1 MEFDVQQEAKIKA
14 DLDRINKR
22 ERNEINKEK
31 GISLE
36 DLDVREDLDVTQNYN
51 TQPQKAENLNRSSY
65 VTQSHDGTLPGRQ
78 HLKRRDPN
86 AAYVPE
92 AYQPEPAQQQPMSNR
107 SALNMPPPV

>member
-1 MEFDVQQEAKIKA
+1 MQFDVQQEAKIKA

-36 DLDVREDLDVTQNYN
+36 DLDVREDLDVTQNYST
-51 TQPQKAENLNRSSY
+51 TQPPQPQQAENNQRSSSY
-65 VTQSHDGTLPGRQ
+65 VTQSLEGRQ

-86 AAYVPE
+86 AAYVPGS
-92 AYQPEPAQQQPMSNR
+92 YQPE
-107 SALNMPPPV
+107 LPPQS